1 MFGINIVLAAAL
13 AGFMQGGGI
22 ALALTIASAV
32 NTGLLLYFLTKS
44 DSIDVRTLLTSAAG
58 FTVKMLLFSLIA
70 AAPLYFFGARLY
82 DPLAAYPRIIAQ
94 GLPLFISA
102 ALFALIILT
111 LLLITG
117 DSLLKT
123 AVQKIRRR

>member
-1 MFGINIVLAAAL
+1 MLAAAL
-13 AGFMQGGGI
+13 ASIMQGGGI
-22 ALALTIASAV
+22 ALALTAASAV

-44 DSIDVRTLLTSAAG
+44 DSIDVRTLLVSATG

-123 AVQKIRRR
+123 AVQKIWQR

>member
-1 MFGINIVLAAAL
+1 MLAAAL

-22 ALALTIASAV
+22 ALALTVASAV

-44 DSIDVRTLLTSAAG
+44 DSIDVRTLLVSATG

-70 AAPLYFFGARLY
+70 AAPLYFFGEWLY

-111 LLLITG
+111 LLIITG
-117 DSLLKT
+117 ASLFKT

>member
-1 MFGINIVLAAAL
+1 
-13 AGFMQGGGI
+13 MQGGGI
-22 ALALTIASAV
+22 ALELPLASAV

-44 DSIDVRTLLTSAAG
+44 DLIDVRALLTSAAG
-58 FTVKMLLFSLIA
+58 FSVKIELFSLVA
-70 AAPLYFFGARLY
+70 AAPLYFFGVRLY

-102 ALFALIILT
+102 ALFSLIILT

-117 DSLLKT
+117 DSLLKSV
-123 AVQKIRRR
+123 AQKIRRR

>member
-1 MFGINIVLAAAL
+1 
-13 AGFMQGGGI
+13 MQGGGI

-32 NTGLLLYFLTKS
+32 NTGLLLYFLTKN
-44 DSIDVRTLLTSAAG
+44 DSIDVHTLLVSAAG
-58 FTVKMLLFSLIA
+58 FTVKMLIFSLLA
-70 AAPLYFFGARLY
+70 AAPLYFFGMQLY

>member
-1 MFGINIVLAAAL
+1 
-13 AGFMQGGGI
+13 MQGGGI
-22 ALALTIASAV
+22 ALALTVASAV
-32 NTGLLLYFLTKS
+32 NTALLLYFLTKS
-44 DSIDVRTLLTSAAG
+44 DSMIDVRTLLVSATG
-58 FTVKMLLFSLIA
+58 FTVKILLFSLIA